1 MSADILLYAIIAAG
15 LVFWL
20 KSILGNEDDE
30 DEQNRELMH
39 QKRQK
44 DAQEQKSDESFLA
57 PIKKSASLN
66 DNIVKLDSLTG
77 NNKTLPRHVF
87 FDNKTAENNLDDI
100 SITKPDFDLHH
111 FLEGAEYAFPMIIE
125 AFAEGDL
132 ETLKDVLDD
141 GVYQGFEKA
150 IKARKKKGE
159 SVHTHVQSIDR
170 IDIVEAFIKNK
181 IFFITLRFHAN
192 EICVIKDKNGDA
204 IANEEGKPTKMVD
217 VWVFGQPENADG
229 PEWYLYE
236 TRDDE
241 EEEHKTPVPDAGDS
255 K

>member
-20 KSILGNEDDE
+20 KSILGTEDDE
-30 DEQNRELMH
+30 EAQNRELNH
-39 QKRQK
+39 EKRQR
-44 DAQEQKSDESFLA
+44 QSDEAGEESFLA
-57 PIKKSASLN
+57 PIKKSNDLN
-66 DNIVKLDSLTG
+66 DNIVRLNNLTG
-77 NNKTLPRHVF
+77 NKMDLPRHIF

-100 SITKPDFDLHH
+100 MIAKPDFDFGH

-132 ETLKDVLDD
+132 ETLKDLLDD
-141 GVYQGFEKA
+141 GVYQGFENA
-150 IKARKKKGE
+150 IKSREEKGE
-159 SVHTHVQSIDR
+159 EVTTHVKSIDR
-170 IDIVEAFIKNK
+170 IDIVEVFTKND

-192 EICVIKDKNGDA
+192 EICIIKDKDGKV

-217 VWVFGQPENADG
+217 VWVFGQPEDADG

-241 EEEHKTPVPDAGDS
+241 EEEHKTPVPDAGDT